1 MNDSSVEKALTAR
14 ECGPLVGAAA
24 SSLYRGVRA
33 GVIPCLRIG
42 ITGRSLRFIASDVRR
57 ALVSRPSWEDP
68 ASDRRGKK
76 RLESENA
83 E

>member
-1 MNDSSVEKALTAR
+1 MSEIPGEKAVTAQQ
-14 ECGPLVGAAA
+14 CAVLVGAAA

-42 ITGRSLRFIASDVRR
+42 TTGRSLRFVPSEVRR
-57 ALVSRPSWEDP
+57 ALASRPSWVDP

-76 RLESENA
+76 RSQEEHA
-83 E
+83 P